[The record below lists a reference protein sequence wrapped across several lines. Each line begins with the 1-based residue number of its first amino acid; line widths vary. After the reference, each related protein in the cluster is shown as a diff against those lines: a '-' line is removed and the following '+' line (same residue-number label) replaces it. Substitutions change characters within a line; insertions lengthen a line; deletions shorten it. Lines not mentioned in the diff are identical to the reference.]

1 MKQAV
6 KQAFLTALMLL
17 FITSYTVGIFC
28 AGMAVG
34 GSLAIVHSV
43 NSTLNNVNKTLGGAA
58 Q

>member
-1 MKQAV
+1 MKQAL

-43 NSTLNNVNKTLGGAA
+43 AHSVNSTLNGVNKTLG
-58 Q
+58 